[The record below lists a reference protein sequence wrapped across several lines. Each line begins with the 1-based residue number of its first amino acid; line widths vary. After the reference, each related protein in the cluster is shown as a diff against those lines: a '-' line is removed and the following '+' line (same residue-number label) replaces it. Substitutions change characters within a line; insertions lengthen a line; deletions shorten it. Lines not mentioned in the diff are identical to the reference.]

1 MGAQFS
7 RLRLFFSF
15 VLQWVRC
22 RAGPDFTTTTTRER
36 LPDSDKRSLRD
47 REGRANDA
55 TSKRRALLV
64 GISYQRTGEWEVLE
78 GTHMDVRRFR
88 QLLIKTYG
96 YAEEDIIVL
105 KDDPNLPDLSQPTR
119 DNMIRELKRLVS
131 GAAPG
136 DQFTFLY
143 SGHSD
148 QQEAFNDPDEEDN
161 LDEVMITSD
170 LQRII
175 DDVTACHFS

>member
-88 QLLIKTYG
+88 QLLISAYSR
-96 YAEEDIIVL
+96 L
-105 KDDPNLPDLSQPTR
+105 NLAGVTSLGIDSFSQKRTDTQKKISLSLRMTPTFPTSLNQPGITWSVSPTR
-119 DNMIRELKRLVS
+119 PCAR
-131 GAAPG
+131 
-136 DQFTFLY
+136 DQL
-143 SGHSD
+143 
-148 QQEAFNDPDEEDN
+148 
-161 LDEVMITSD
+161 
-170 LQRII
+170 
-175 DDVTACHFS
+175 